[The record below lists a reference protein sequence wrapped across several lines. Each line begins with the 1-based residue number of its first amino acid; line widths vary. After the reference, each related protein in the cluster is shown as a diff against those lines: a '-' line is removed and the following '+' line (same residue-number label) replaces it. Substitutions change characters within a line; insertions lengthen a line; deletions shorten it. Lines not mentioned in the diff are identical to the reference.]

1 MSVLANHVHVKGAL
15 WVLIWAAPALAIMVT
30 VAEKA
35 KQGQD
40 NKESTSGTAGGK
52 PAETTGRLGPPRPPG
67 RQSSGRDLAGLTE
80 AKIRLLSDSVEAFQ
94 ELMDASAQ
102 VRHATPH
109 PVHFAEATA
118 RMRLSLERTRHQ
130 LLALRDGVNIGN
142 WPDGEWAL
150 TFRDAWQ
157 SVESNI
163 SALESHAAASEHYVV
178 SDQDGQLG
186 QSVDHLLDVLRERYP
201 SLFAGNLATCNNGI
215 RYAFSRDEERFLV
228 ILKCLDVISSMVSQ
242 PAQNRRAR
250 YLPAPAGPVEVA
262 EYGLVGRPRVTQGIK
277 RSLQGP
283 SVVGPVR
290 FPSRQLRLDTAHL
303 VPTLSSDA
311 EAVVGVRDLP
321 MSS

>member
-1 MSVLANHVHVKGAL
+1 MVQARTDGDDCDVKARSSRRIILVALPSAATLAAGKLAMSVLANHVHVKGAL
-15 WVLIWAAPALAIMVT
+15 WVLIWAAPALAIVVT
-30 VAEKA
+30 VAEKT
-35 KQGQD
+35 KQDQD
-40 NKESTSGTAGGK
+40 DKEATSGTAGGK

-67 RQSSGRDLAGLTE
+67 RQPSGRDLAGLTE
-80 AKIRLLSDSVEAFQ
+80 AKVRLLRDSVEAFQ

-130 LLALRDGVNIGN
+130 LLHDGVNIAN

-163 SALESHAAASEHYVV
+163 SALESRAAASEHYVV

-201 SLFAGNLATCNNGI
+201 SLFAGNLATRNNGI
-215 RYAFSRDEERFLV
+215 PYTFSRDEEH
-228 ILKCLDVISSMVSQ
+228 
-242 PAQNRRAR
+242 
-250 YLPAPAGPVEVA
+250 
-262 EYGLVGRPRVTQGIK
+262 GRSKI
-277 RSLQGP
+277 
-283 SVVGPVR
+283 
-290 FPSRQLRLDTAHL
+290 
-303 VPTLSSDA
+303 
-311 EAVVGVRDLP
+311 
-321 MSS
+321 MM